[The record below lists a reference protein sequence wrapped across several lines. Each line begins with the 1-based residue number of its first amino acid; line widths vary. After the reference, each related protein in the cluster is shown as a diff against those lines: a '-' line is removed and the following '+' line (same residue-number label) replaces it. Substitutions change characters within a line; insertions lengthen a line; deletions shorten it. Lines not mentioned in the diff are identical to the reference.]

1 MQRASRADAERA
13 PAGEMSEV
21 APYRENKT
29 LRVLFAFGLTQDF
42 FAEERRRIPAIME
55 TLKTGFAD
63 LDERFGVRVLG
74 TLDDDETMIGATPT
88 WPWTCYVLAEARD
101 REAVAAVCSLL
112 RELQADGVPLWKYLK
127 VEARLGRPL
136 FFAEP

>member
-1 MQRASRADAERA
+1 
-13 PAGEMSEV
+13 MSEV
-21 APYRENKT
+21 APYRTDKA

-42 FAEERRRIPAIME
+42 FATARTAIPAIME
-55 TLKTGFAD
+55 ALEQGFAD
-63 LDERFGVRVLG
+63 LDERYGVRVLG
-74 TLDDDETMIGATPT
+74 TLDDDETMVGATDT

-101 REAVAAVCSLL
+101 REGVAAVCSLL

-127 VEARLGRPL
+127 VEARVGRPL

>member
-1 MQRASRADAERA
+1 L
-13 PAGEMSEV
+13 SEV
-21 APYRENKT
+21 DPYRTDKT

-42 FAEERRRIPAIME
+42 FATERASIPPIME
-55 TLKTGFAD
+55 ALKQGFAN

-74 TLDDDETMIGATPT
+74 TLDDDETMVGATDS

-101 REAVAAVCSLL
+101 RGGVLEVCGLL
-112 RELQADGVPLWKYLK
+112 RELQAEGVPLWKYLK

-136 FFAEP
+136 FFAEPA